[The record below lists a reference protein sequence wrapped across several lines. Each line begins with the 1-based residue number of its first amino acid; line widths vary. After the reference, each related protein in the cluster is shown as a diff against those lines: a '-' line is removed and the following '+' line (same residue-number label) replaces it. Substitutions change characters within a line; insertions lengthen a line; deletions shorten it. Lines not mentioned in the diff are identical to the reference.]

1 MSESQER
8 PFDDDHHSD
17 QAHERINKKALE
29 NSTSASDAAV
39 PLPEHQT
46 PPNEIPQDEVPNHE
60 TSHHETSHHEA
71 PQSEIPRE
79 IQPLLASN
87 DRILT
92 APEQD
97 EPFAHAKYAFVA
109 VFGIYLMY
117 QFAGGALHSA
127 MRSQSITMAAIAQ
140 GVGQVLFMLIPALF
154 VMRYSPL
161 RMEGLMR
168 FGGEIT
174 LVQWCVGLLGVFG
187 VQLFDAGFV
196 VMQERMIPIIAPSFF
211 EQLRHWSELV
221 EQAYRDFFAGTT
233 AWQALRALIIGAVVP
248 AFAEEFLFRGLFQR
262 SLEEVY
268 SVRRA
273 IAITA
278 VIFGA
283 LHFNPLSLVPLMLIG
298 AYLGFLAYYT
308 QSLALPIVAHFLSN
322 AIAIVALFA
331 PQQNGELP
339 PQSITL
345 FQAFL
350 VALLGIVI
358 LSLAFITIL
367 RQTPQVAIPKRGAEI
382 AERNEV

>member
-1 MSESQER
+1 MSASHEP
-8 PFDDDHHSD
+8 PFDDDSTPRDQTNDNSD
-17 QAHERINKKALE
+17 TSSNSDNNTNDKITE
-29 NSTSASDAAV
+29 NSTHQDKPAEQA
-39 PLPEHQT
+39 PEMII
-46 PPNEIPQDEVPNHE
+46 PP
-60 TSHHETSHHEA
+60 
-71 PQSEIPRE
+71 SEIPPDE
-79 IQPLLASN
+79 IPPSEFPQAIQPLLAP
-87 DRILT
+87 DDQILR
-92 APEQD
+92 AEERE

-127 MRSQSITMAAIAQ
+127 MRSQSITAAAIVQ
-140 GVGQVLFMLIPALF
+140 GVGQVFFMLVPALF

-174 LVQWCVGLLGVFG
+174 LLQWCAGLVGVFG
-187 VQLFDAGFV
+187 VQLFDAGFIV
-196 VMQERMIPIIAPSFF
+196 VQERTLPHIAPQFF

-248 AFAEEFLFRGLFQR
+248 AFAEEMLFRGLFQR

-273 IAITA
+273 IVITA
-278 VIFGA
+278 VIFGM

-345 FQAFL
+345 LQACL
-350 VALLGIVI
+350 LALLGIVI

-367 RQTPQVAIPKRGAEI
+367 RQTPQATVRQSASELARQDKE
-382 AERNEV
+382 